1 MSNLE
6 LDGTIES
13 LDAYLRVL
21 EGCYGPEQP
30 SKERLLQEHGRRFES
45 GALTKEEH
53 EIVTHQAAKLG
64 TPLDRFERKQCFA
77 NSQRLVAAGPDG
89 PLVYVEGFVYP
100 KSGIPIHHGWVGING
115 KVVDVTLP
123 DRATGSV
130 VLGEFSE
137 RIYVGIL
144 FGTRCVRAEMLR
156 TLSASTLLED
166 AIGLGFDNDRLACR
180 IQR

>member
-1 MSNLE
+1 M
-6 LDGTIES
+6 T
-13 LDAYLRVL
+13 R
-21 EGCYGPEQP
+21 
-30 SKERLLQEHGRRFES
+30 
-45 GALTKEEH
+45 
-53 EIVTHQAAKLG
+53 QAANLG

-144 FGTRCVRAEMLR
+144 FSTRCVRAEMLR

-166 AIGLGFDNDRLACR
+166 ALSLTFDDAGRASAISQIPTIAL
-180 IQR
+180 